1 MLAVVLAL
9 VVSIVAVAWWGVGM
23 ARQRGVIG
31 PMVVPQEYRAL
42 IREAAQRCP
51 RVPANVFA
59 AQIAAESSW
68 DPRAES
74 PVGARGIAQFMPKV
88 WRQYGIDANGDGKR
102 SVWDPEDAI
111 HSAAEL
117 NCLNRKLV
125 RDVPGN
131 RLHNTL
137 AAYNAGH
144 GNVIKYGGV
153 PPFPETEAYL
163 ERILRY
169 AETIRLSDAPSESQ
183 GPATRAAEG
192 PASPSPRG

>member
-1 MLAVVLAL
+1 MSSARVARSILVLAVVLAL

-117 NCLNRKLV
+117 NCVNRELV
-125 RDVPGN
+125 KGVSGS
-131 RLHNTL
+131 RLENIL
-137 AAYNAGH
+137 AAYNAGFAA
-144 GNVIKYGGV
+144 VRKYDGI
-153 PPFPETEAYL
+153 PPFPETENYVR
-163 ERILRY
+163 RIL
-169 AETIRLSDAPSESQ
+169 EMSKTIEY
-183 GPATRAAEG
+183 
-192 PASPSPRG
+192 